1 MPMKETK
8 RMQTRGANGQTVT
21 VIERA
26 KVTDAQSG
34 RSRMASRLRTLTT
47 ESGEAVTPVSN
58 NVFKIV
64 STGETLQRI
73 L

>member
-1 MPMKETK
+1 
-8 RMQTRGANGQTVT
+8 MQTRGANGQTVT

-26 KVTDAQSG
+26 KVIDSPSE
-34 RSRMASRLRTLTT
+34 RSKVLSRLRTLTT
-47 ESGEAVTPVSN
+47 EGGDAVTPVSN